1 MTNVAITSSA
11 ADEAGLKDGG
21 GSRIRT
27 LREFVRRPLAFAA
40 AIFLFAV
47 IIAVVAAPII
57 APFDPLAQDLNHT
70 LSGPTALHPLGT
82 DQLGRDV
89 LSRLLWGGRTTLLG
103 VGEALAVAFV
113 VGLVAGLITGFV
125 GGTTDTVTSR
135 IVEIVMAIP
144 AIVVLLMVYS
154 LTNND
159 SNAGMLAL
167 GLLSVPTILRVARG
181 AARAVRS
188 ETFISASEVVGMS
201 KARIIRRHVLP
212 NIWGPIIVNT
222 AELAAVILGVQGG
235 LNYLNLGVKPPAPSW
250 GGMVAEAQTNLQLQP
265 FLIFP
270 SGLTIA
276 LTIAAFI
283 LIADGLRDATT
294 AARSRSTT
302 PQQAQPPAPA
312 LDATDTAHREGVLQ
326 VQNLSVKFG
335 QLEVVRRVNVSVAK
349 GETLGIVGESGC
361 GKSVTASAILDSLG
375 RSATVTGTI
384 VFDGKDLNTA
394 TRKERAGI
402 RGSGIA
408 SISQDPMVSLDPSFS
423 VASQLKELIKV
434 HDHSDKRATHAR
446 MVELL
451 TEVGLPNPE
460 AIARRYPHEL
470 SGGMAQRVSIAC
482 ALAGRPRVLIADE
495 PTTALDVTIQGEIL
509 SLLRRLRDEQGMAIV
524 LITHDLGVVADLCDR
539 VAVMYAGEVVEDA
552 TVEALFAQPAHP
564 YTRALIDANPIVAT
578 RGEPLKAI
586 PGVVPAPADW
596 PIGCHFYDRCPI
608 ATLACA
614 QSPIALI
621 PVGDGERDSRCIHV
635 DELIGAK

>member
-1 MTNVAITSSA
+1 MTNATVAIAPPEES
-11 ADEAGLKDGG
+11 GLEG
-21 GSRIRT
+21 GSGSRART
-27 LREFVRRPLAFAA
+27 VREFVRRPIALVAA
-40 AIFLFAV
+40 VFLLLVVIAV
-47 IIAVVAAPII
+47 ILAPVI
-57 APFDPLAQDLNHT
+57 APFDPLAQDLEHT

-103 VGEALAVAFV
+103 VGEALVVAFV
-113 VGLVAGLITGFV
+113 VGLIAGLITGFV
-125 GGTTDTVTSR
+125 GGATDTVTSR

-144 AIVVLLMVYS
+144 GIVVLLMVYS

-181 AARAVRS
+181 AARNVRS

-222 AELAAVILGVQGG
+222 AVLAAVILGVQGG

-294 AARSRSTT
+294 AARSRSTAQRQVQQPEAEAET
-302 PQQAQPPAPA
+302 PLAEARA
-312 LDATDTAHREGVLQ
+312 GILQ

-335 QLEVVRRVNVSVAK
+335 DLEVVRRVSVSVAK

-375 RSATVTGTI
+375 RSATVSGTI
-384 VFDGKDLNTA
+384 VFDGRDLNSVTP
-394 TRKERAGI
+394 KERAAV
-402 RGSGIA
+402 RGTGIA
-408 SISQDPMVSLDPSFS
+408 YISQDPMVSLDPSFS
-423 VASQLKELIKV
+423 VASQLKELIRT
-434 HDHSDKRATHAR
+434 HDRSGKQETQSR
-446 MVELL
+446 MIELL
-451 TEVGLPNPE
+451 TQVGLPNPE
-460 AIARRYPHEL
+460 AVARRYPHEL

-509 SLLRRLRDEQGMAIV
+509 SLLRSLRDEQGMAIV

-539 VAVMYAGEVVEDA
+539 VAVMYAGEVVEDG
-552 TVEALFAQPAHP
+552 TVEQLFSRPAHP
-564 YTRALIDANPIVAT
+564 YTRALMDANPIVAT

-586 PGVVPAPADW
+586 AGVVPAPAEW
-596 PIGCHFYDRCPI
+596 PVGCHFYDRCPL
-608 ATLACA
+608 ATLACS
-614 QSPIALI
+614 QGPIPLVTI
-621 PVGDGERDSRCIHV
+621 GEGDRDSRCIHV
-635 DELIGAK
+635 DELIGAN

>member
-222 AELAAVILGVQGG
+222 AVLAAVILGVQGG

-312 LDATDTAHREGVLQ
+312 LYATDT
-326 VQNLSVKFG
+326 
-335 QLEVVRRVNVSVAK
+335 AK